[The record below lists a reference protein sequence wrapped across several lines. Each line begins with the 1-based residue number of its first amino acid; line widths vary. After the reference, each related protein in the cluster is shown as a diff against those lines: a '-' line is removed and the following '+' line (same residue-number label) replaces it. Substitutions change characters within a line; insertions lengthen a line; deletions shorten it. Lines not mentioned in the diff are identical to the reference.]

1 MAMLAELS
9 LKEVTVSV
17 ARTAL
22 PLPTFN
28 GDITAWKGW
37 RLMWATYDQNPQL
50 SEIEKFQ
57 YLRNALKGKVAEC
70 IAHQQFSKKQYKNVL
85 DKLENRFGD
94 QKKLK
99 SHYTT
104 ELKKLLATRLPN
116 TARTEQLQKIYD
128 GLDGGG
134 YKWIEE
140 GDPDVNA
147 ILKELSKEIKLKEI
161 EEGRPQQTRE
171 PFDFR
176 KRPQDRP
183 VGKLAPCC
191 FCQQNHLHHRW
202 LGLKRGDIQES
213 EDYVCPNCL

>member
-1 MAMLAELS
+1 
-9 LKEVTVSV
+9 
-17 ARTAL
+17 
-22 PLPTFN
+22 
-28 GDITAWKGW
+28 
-37 RLMWATYDQNPQL
+37 MWATYDQTPQL

-128 GLDGGG
+128 G
-134 YKWIEE
+134 
-140 GDPDVNA
+140 VNN
-147 ILKELSKEIKLKEI
+147 
-161 EEGRPQQTRE
+161 T
-171 PFDFR
+171 
-176 KRPQDRP
+176 
-183 VGKLAPCC
+183 KLAFENLKIDMASCGDCITSDILDALPKS
-191 FCQQNHLHHRW
+191 LTARW
-202 LGLKRGDIQES
+202 WRLQMDRRRRPRRECHSQRTKQR
-213 EDYVCPNCL
+213 N